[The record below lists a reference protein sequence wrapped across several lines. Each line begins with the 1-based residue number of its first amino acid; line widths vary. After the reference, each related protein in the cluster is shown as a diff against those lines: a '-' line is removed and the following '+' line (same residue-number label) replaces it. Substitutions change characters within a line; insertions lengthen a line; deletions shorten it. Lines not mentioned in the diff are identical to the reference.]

1 VLAEKA
7 LTNFEQ
13 AKMTRTVLITGGAGF
28 IASHCA
34 ALLLRE
40 GYDVRALDCL
50 DPQIHGPG
58 RHPPAYLD
66 KRVDLVVGDIRSP
79 RVVQR
84 ALVDVDAVIH
94 LAARV
99 GVGQS
104 MYEVADYTDVNSRGT
119 AVLLEA
125 MVERANRRPFSRL
138 VVASSMSVYG
148 EGLYCSADG
157 ALVPV
162 VKRSP
167 RRLKSGLW
175 EPTGSSDEP
184 LRPLPTPE
192 TKPVSMGSVY
202 ALSKYD
208 QERLCLMVGEAYDIP
223 TVALRFFNVYGPHQA
238 LSNPY
243 TGVLAIFAAR
253 LLNGR
258 PPLIFEDG
266 EQRRDFV
273 YVGDVAEACRLALCC
288 DAAVGRAFNVG
299 SGQAVT
305 INQIARLLADALCVA
320 IEPEVTGECRM
331 GDIRH
336 CFPDISHARSILGYR
351 PRTTLKEGIDKLVE
365 WLDGR
370 IAVDRIGE
378 ALTALASRG
387 LTV

>member
-1 VLAEKA
+1 
-7 LTNFEQ
+7 
-13 AKMTRTVLITGGAGF
+13 MTPTVLITGGAGF

-40 GYDVRALDCL
+40 GCAVRALDNL
-50 DPQIHGPG
+50 DAQIHGPG
-58 RHPPAYLD
+58 RRPPAYLD
-66 KRVDLVVGDIRSP
+66 KRVELIVGDIRSP
-79 RVVQR
+79 RMIRR
-84 ALVDVDAVIH
+84 ALADVDAVIH

-104 MYEVADYTDVNSRGT
+104 MYQVADYTDVNSRGT

-125 MVERANRRPFSRL
+125 MVERARRRPFSRL

-148 EGLYCSADG
+148 EGLYRTADG
-157 ALVPV
+157 TLVPHV
-162 VKRSP
+162 ERSP
-167 RRLKSGLW
+167 RRLKLGLW
-175 EPTGSSDEP
+175 EPTGPADEP
-184 LRPLPTPE
+184 LVPLPTPE

-208 QERLCLMVGEAYDIP
+208 QERLCLLVGGAYDIP

-253 LLNGR
+253 LLNER

-273 YVGDVAEACRLALCC
+273 YVGDIAEACRLALGC
-288 DAAVGRAFNVG
+288 DAAVGRAFNIG
-299 SGQAVT
+299 SGRAVT
-305 INQIARLLADALCVA
+305 INEIAHLLADSLGVA
-320 IEPEVTGECRM
+320 IEPEITGDCRM

-336 CFPDISHARSILGYR
+336 CFPDIAQAQSVLGFR
-351 PRTTLKEGIDKLVE
+351 PRTTLEQGIGRLVE

-370 IAVDRIGE
+370 VAVDRVGE

>member
-1 VLAEKA
+1 
-7 LTNFEQ
+7 
-13 AKMTRTVLITGGAGF
+13 MTRTVLITGGAGF

-34 ALLLRE
+34 GLLLRQ
-40 GYDVRALDCL
+40 GYDVRARDNLDA
-50 DPQIHGPG
+50 QIHGPG
-58 RHPPAYLD
+58 RRPPTYLD
-66 KRVDLVVGDIRSP
+66 KRVDLIVGDIRSP
-79 RVVQR
+79 RVVRR

-104 MYEVADYTDVNSRGT
+104 MYEITDYTDVNSRGT

-125 MVERANRRPFSRL
+125 MVERNKRRPFSRL

-148 EGLYCSADG
+148 LYCTADG
-157 ALVPV
+157 ALVTV

-175 EPTGSSDEP
+175 EPTGGTEEP
-184 LRPLPTPE
+184 LLPVPTPE
-192 TKPVSMGSVY
+192 TKPVWMGSVY

-208 QERLCLMVGEAYDIP
+208 QERLCLIVGGAYDIP
-223 TVALRFFNVYGPHQA
+223 AVALRFFNVYGPHQA

-253 LLNGR
+253 LLNDR

-273 YVGDVAEACRLALCC
+273 YVGDVAEACRLALSC
-288 DAAVGRAFNVG
+288 DAAVGRVFNIG
-299 SGQAVT
+299 SGRAVT
-305 INQIARLLADALCVA
+305 INQIARLLADALGVA

-336 CFPDISHARSILGYR
+336 CFPDISQARSILGYR
-351 PRTTLKEGIDKLVE
+351 PLTTLEEGIGRLVE

-370 IAVDRIGE
+370 VAVDRVGE
-378 ALTALASRG
+378 AITALASRG

>member
-1 VLAEKA
+1 MSE
-7 LTNFEQ
+7 
-13 AKMTRTVLITGGAGF
+13 TVLITGGAGF

-34 ALLLRE
+34 VLLLSQ
-40 GYDVRALDCL
+40 GYRVRALDNL
-50 DPQIHGPG
+50 DAQIHGAE
-58 RHPPAYLD
+58 RRPPTYLD
-66 KRVDLVVGDIRSP
+66 RRVELVVGDVRSP
-79 RVVQR
+79 RLVRR
-84 ALVDVDAVIH
+84 ALGDVDAVIH

-125 MVERANRRPFSRL
+125 MVERAKRRRFSRL

-148 EGLYCSADG
+148 EGLYRAADG
-157 ALVPV
+157 TAVPMV
-162 VKRSP
+162 QRLP

-175 EPTGSSDEP
+175 EPADAAGAALE
-184 LRPLPTPE
+184 PLPTPE

-208 QERLCLMVGEAYDIP
+208 QERLCLLVGGAYDIP

-243 TGVLAIFAAR
+243 SGVLAIFAAR
-253 LLNGR
+253 LLNSR

-273 YVGDVAEACRLALCC
+273 YVGDVAEACRLALSS
-288 DAAVGRAFNVG
+288 DAATGHALNIG
-299 SGQAVT
+299 SGRAVT
-305 INQIARLLADALCVA
+305 INQVARLLADALGVA
-320 IEPEVTGECRM
+320 IRPEVTGECRI

-336 CFPDISHARSILGYR
+336 CFPDISQARSVLGYR
-351 PRTTLKEGIDKLVE
+351 PQTTLEEGVGKLVA

-370 IAVDRIGE
+370 IAVDRVGE